1 MNAKFSA
8 AVAAFALGFPLV
20 AVADE
25 TMPSLV
31 IGEQAALHPYE
42 YGGVSAIE
50 HQSALAVADQICI
63 DDPSCGVG
71 CSEDVSCGDSCCQ
84 KNILCGLIMP
94 SDHCFDSFISPMTNP
109 VFFEDPRQ
117 LTEVRGIF
125 LNHKVPLAAGGG
137 DVQLYAAQARAR
149 ITDRLS
155 IIATKDGYVVSQNP
169 VIADGWADVAAGL
182 KYTLYSDAATQRLL
196 SGGLTYE
203 IPAGT
208 PRTRQG
214 NGDGEFHLFLSGGAE
229 ILNYGHVISGSGFRL
244 PSDSSE
250 ESQMW
255 YWSNH
260 LDYQVLR
267 NWYLLTEYNWYHWM
281 KSGNNTFAPGIE
293 GGDLFNFGST
303 GVAGN
308 DIVTGAFGAKYK
320 PNRHVEIGVAWE
332 LPLTERR
339 DVLENR
345 LTVDAILRY

>member
-1 MNAKFSA
+1 MNAKLSA
-8 AVAAFALGFPLV
+8 AFAAFALGFPLV
-20 AVADE
+20 GAAE
-25 TMPSLV
+25 EAMPSLV
-31 IGEQAALHPYE
+31 VGAESTLNPYE
-42 YGGVSAIE
+42 YETATTI
-50 HQSALAVADQICI
+50 ADQVYV
-63 DDPSCGVG
+63 DDSTYNAG
-71 CSEDVSCGDSCCQ
+71 CSSNACCTDTCSLP
-84 KNILCGLIMP
+84 NILCGLVMP

-117 LTEVRGIF
+117 LTEVRAIF

-137 DVQLYAAQARAR
+137 DVQVYAAQARAR

-169 VIADGWADVAAGL
+169 VVADGWADVAAGL

-214 NGDGEFHLFLSGGAE
+214 NGDGEFHLFLTGGAE
-229 ILNYGHVISGSGFRL
+229 IFEYGHVISGSGFRL
-244 PSDSSE
+244 PSDSHAD
-250 ESQMW
+250 SQMW

-260 LDYQVLR
+260 LDYQVLQ

-281 KSGNNTFAPGIE
+281 KSGDATFAPGVE

-320 PNRHVEIGVAWE
+320 PNRHVEVGVAWE

-339 DVLENR
+339 DILENR

>member
-1 MNAKFSA
+1 MNAKLSA
-8 AVAAFALGFPLV
+8 ALTALALGFPLV
-20 AVADE
+20 AAAEE

-31 IGEQAALHPYE
+31 IGAESALNPYE
-42 YGGVSAIE
+42 YHSATT
-50 HQSALAVADQICI
+50 VADQVYI

-71 CSEDVSCGDSCCQ
+71 CSEDVCCADACRLP
-84 KNILCGLIMP
+84 NILCGLVMP

-125 LNHKVPLAAGGG
+125 LQHKVPLAAGGG

-149 ITDRLS
+149 ITERLS

-196 SGGLTYE
+196 SGGATFE
-203 IPAGT
+203 IPAGS

-229 ILNYGHVISGSGFRL
+229 IFDYGHVISGSGFRL

-260 LDYQVLR
+260 FDYQVLQK
-267 NWYLLTEYNWYHWM
+267 WYLLTEYNWYHWM

-320 PNRHVEIGVAWE
+320 PNRHVEVGVAWE

>member
-8 AVAAFALGFPLV
+8 ALAALALGFPLV
-20 AVADE
+20 AAAEE

-31 IGEQAALHPYE
+31 IENESALHPYD
-42 YGGVSAIE
+42 YHSAT
-50 HQSALAVADQICI
+50 SVADQVYI
-63 DDPSCGVG
+63 DEPSVDVG
-71 CSEDVSCGDSCCQ
+71 CSQNACCAEACCLP
-84 KNILCGLIMP
+84 NILCGLVMP

-125 LNHKVPLAAGGG
+125 LNHKAPLAVGGG
-137 DVQLYAAQARAR
+137 DVQVYAAQARAR

-214 NGDGEFHLFLSGGAE
+214 NGDGEFHLFLTGGAE
-229 ILNYGHVISGSGFRL
+229 IFEYGHVISGSGFRL
-244 PSDSSE
+244 PSDSHAD
-250 ESQMW
+250 SQMW

-260 LDYQVLR
+260 LDYQVLQ

-281 KSGNNTFAPGIE
+281 KSGDATFAPGVE

-320 PNRHVEIGVAWE
+320 PNRHVEVGVAWE

-339 DVLENR
+339 DILENR

>member
-1 MNAKFSA
+1 MNAKLSA
-8 AVAAFALGFPLV
+8 AFAALALGFPLIG
-20 AVADE
+20 AAE
-25 TMPSLV
+25 ESMPSLV
-31 IGEQAALHPYE
+31 VGAESTLNPYE
-42 YGGVSAIE
+42 YESAATI
-50 HQSALAVADQICI
+50 ADQVYLENPQYDAGFSREADCANA
-63 DDPSCGVG
+63 
-71 CSEDVSCGDSCCQ
+71 CCLP
-84 KNILCGLIMP
+84 NILCGLVMP

-137 DVQLYAAQARAR
+137 DVQVYAAQARAR

-169 VIADGWADVAAGL
+169 VVADGWADVAAGL

-229 ILNYGHVISGSGFRL
+229 IFEYGHFISGSGFRL
-244 PSDSSE
+244 PSDSHAD
-250 ESQMW
+250 SQMW

-260 LDYQVLR
+260 LDYQVLQK
-267 NWYLLTEYNWYHWM
+267 WYLLTEYNWYHWM
-281 KSGNNTFAPGIE
+281 KSGDATFAPGVE

-320 PNRHVEIGVAWE
+320 PNRHVEVGVAWE

-339 DVLENR
+339 DILENR

>member
-1 MNAKFSA
+1 MNAKLSA
-8 AVAAFALGFPLV
+8 AFAALALGFPLADV
-20 AVADE
+20 AADE
-25 TMPSLV
+25 TMPSVVAEHESGLS
-31 IGEQAALHPYE
+31 PYE
-42 YGGVSAIE
+42 YQEASSI
-50 HQSALAVADQICI
+50 ADQIQVA
-63 DDPSCGVG
+63 DASCH
-71 CSEDVSCGDSCCQ
+71 VSCSNVACKNACLP
-84 KNILCGLIMP
+84 NILCGLVMP

-125 LNHKVPLAAGGG
+125 LQHKVPLAAGGG

-149 ITDRLS
+149 ITERLS
-155 IIATKDGYVVSQNP
+155 IIATKDGYIVSQNP
-169 VIADGWADVAAGL
+169 LIADGWADVAAGL

-208 PRTRQG
+208 PRTLQG

-229 ILNYGHVISGSGFRL
+229 IFDYGHVVSGSGFRL
-244 PSDSSE
+244 PSDSHA

-260 LDYQVLR
+260 LDYQVLQ

-281 KSGNNTFAPGIE
+281 KSGDNTALAGVE

-339 DVLENR
+339 DILENR

>member
-1 MNAKFSA
+1 MNAYLSVALA
-8 AVAAFALGFPLV
+8 ALALALGLPL
-20 AVADE
+20 AAADDE
-25 TMPSLV
+25 TIPTIV
-31 IGEQAALHPYE
+31 IANESAQSSYE
-42 YGGVSAIE
+42 GHGAVT
-50 HQSALAVADQICI
+50 VADQITL
-63 DDPSCGVG
+63 DDPSYG
-71 CSEDVSCGDSCCQ
+71 VSCAQETGCADACCQ
-84 KNILCGLIMP
+84 TSILCGLIMP

-125 LNHKVPLAAGGG
+125 LQHKVPLAAGGG

-149 ITDRLS
+149 ITERLS
-155 IIATKDGYVVSQNP
+155 IIATKDGYIVSQNP
-169 VIADGWADVAAGL
+169 IIADGWADVAAGL
-182 KYTLYSDAATQRLL
+182 KYTLYSNAATQRLL

-208 PRTRQG
+208 PRTLQG
-214 NGDGEFHLFLSGGAE
+214 NGDSEFHLFLSGGAE
-229 ILNYGHVISGSGFRL
+229 IMEYGHVVSGSGFRL
-244 PSDSSE
+244 PADCAV

-260 LDYQVLR
+260 FDYQVLQ

-281 KSGNNTFAPGIE
+281 KSGDNTALAGVE

-339 DVLENR
+339 DILENR
-345 LTVDAILRY
+345 LTVDAIVRY